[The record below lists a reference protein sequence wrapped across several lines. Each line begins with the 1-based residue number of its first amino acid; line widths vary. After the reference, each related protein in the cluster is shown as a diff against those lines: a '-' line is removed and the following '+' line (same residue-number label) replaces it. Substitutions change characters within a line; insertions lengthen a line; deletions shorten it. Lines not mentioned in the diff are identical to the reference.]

1 MLEKINNF
9 CDKFLRWKVIKYLL
23 LGDLLMVP
31 YTFFITMYKIPTLF
45 NVIMILSVGC
55 SITSFSKATKNILE

>member
-31 YTFFITMYKIPTLF
+31 YTFFITMYNIPILF
-45 NVIMILSVGC
+45 NVIMILCVGC
-55 SITSFSKATKNILE
+55 SINLFSKAIKNIVE